1 MIRLRLTDD
10 NQYLEVKHYDMKIEL
25 NTFKLHFRK
34 RAEGYFFDWR
44 YKKKLWSGFDEFF
57 EKEEGI
63 IGKIPVGFW
72 AEVVRFSEKNN
83 IEVEIDGLEE
93 IFDNTITEEDINKFS
108 DVFFKNS
115 KINPTDRPYQIHA
128 AYKMLKYKYCIGEL
142 ATSAGKT
149 LIAFIIFAYL
159 HHKREITKDK
169 KLLII
174 VPNKS
179 LIDQITNEWIDYNN
193 EILPLNI
200 VKIGGGHKKPK
211 EKELQNA
218 NIIIGTYQ
226 SLNNLEENFY
236 DKINNVIIDETHK
249 AKGNSIKELL
259 LKIKSPNIRL
269 GLSGTVDLKS
279 ENSTYYKIQK
289 AVGPIVYIVKADYL
303 IQEKVSPNVHI
314 HQMFLE
320 YDMNDPNISNYIN
333 VKENGKGMFPDAN
346 KAGQYFYTLE
356 KDLIIQNDQRFK
368 WLNTLLKK
376 TTKNTLVLFNNI
388 KDGYGMQIRDEIMKH
403 KLCRYIDGS
412 TSREDRATYIKE
424 MEENENMIMIASFGT
439 FSTGI
444 NIKNLFNI
452 VLAESYKSEVLIRQ
466 SIGRVMRSYF
476 GKTTVNII
484 DIIDDLDGYSVKHSK
499 ARLKIYEEQNFKVF
513 THKIKLYETEI
524 NSI

>member
-10 NQYLEVKHYDMKIEL
+10 KHYLEVKHYDMKVEL
-25 NTFKLHFRK
+25 NEFKLHFRK
-34 RAEGYFFDWR
+34 RADGYFFDWR
-44 YKKKLWSGFDEFF
+44 YKKKLWDGYDNFYEKDESGH
-57 EKEEGI
+57 
-63 IGKIPVGFW
+63 GKISVGFW
-72 AEVVRFSEKNN
+72 AEVVRFSEKSK

-93 IFDNTITEEDINKFS
+93 LFDNTIVEEDINKLC

-115 KINPTDRPYQIHA
+115 KISPTDRPYQIHA

-159 HHKREITKDK
+159 HHKREISKDK

-179 LIDQITNEWIDYNN
+179 LIDQIADEWIEYNN

-211 EKELQNA
+211 QEAFDKS

-226 SLNNLEENFY
+226 SLNNLDDSFY
-236 DKINNVIIDETHK
+236 DKINNVIVDESHK
-249 AKGNSIKELL
+249 AKGDTIKEVLS
-259 LKIKSPNIRL
+259 KIKSPNIRL
-269 GLSGTVDLKS
+269 GLSGTVDLKKDD
-279 ENSTYYKIQK
+279 STYFKIQK
-289 AVGPIVYIVKADYL
+289 AIGPIVYIVKADYL
-303 IQEKVSPNVHI
+303 IQQKVSPNVNI

-320 YDMNDPNISNYIN
+320 YDTNDPDINNYIN
-333 VKENGKGMFPDAN
+333 VKENSKLMFPDAN

-356 KDLIIQNDQRFK
+356 KDLIIQNEYRFR
-368 WLNTLLKK
+368 WLNNLLKK
-376 TTKNTLVLFNNI
+376 TSKNTLVLFNNI
-388 KDGYGMQIRDEIMKH
+388 KDGYGMQIRDEMMKH
-403 KLCRYIDGS
+403 KICRYIDGS
-412 TSREDRATYIKE
+412 TSREDRALYIKE
-424 MEENENMIMIASFGT
+424 MEESDNMILIASFGT

-452 VLAESYKSEVLIRQ
+452 VFAESYKSEVLIRQ
-466 SIGRVMRSYF
+466 SIGRSMRMYF
-476 GKTTVNII
+476 GKTSVNII
-484 DIIDDLDGYSVKHSK
+484 DIIDDLGGYSVKHSK
-499 ARLKIYEEQNFKVF
+499 DRLKIYEEQNFKVF
-513 THKIKLYETEI
+513 THKVKLYETES